1 MVLDLRGEDEKSGG
15 IDVVEGKFGAM
26 IQEGLLTPRHDKR
39 LSSQHASNCAVRRSS
54 SILVVCGVLHRL
66 TRLAAWFY

>member
-26 IQEGLLTPRHDKR
+26 IQEGLLTPYHDKR
-39 LSSQHASNCAVRRSS
+39 LSSQHASTNCAVRRSS
-54 SILVVCGVLHRL
+54 SILVV
-66 TRLAAWFY
+66 